1 MDHGTWQIY
10 KVCRIRRSGMQTSWP
25 LEARRS
31 IVKFDDLH
39 VSCASERAGMTITR
53 VDPVV
58 LHPDGRLHVLSW
70 KVDK

>member
-1 MDHGTWQIY
+1 
-10 KVCRIRRSGMQTSWP
+10 
-25 LEARRS
+25 
-31 IVKFDDLH
+31 VKFDDLH

-70 KVDK
+70 KVGK